1 LRLQHGKICVQRVV
15 QQLPTKLEGGCM
27 DEVSAKASLTAEI
40 ASPLAVEVPR
50 SEVERALQAD
60 AEADLILDIVRR
72 NGQEEACRVVLA
84 LDREALEQLLTQEGE
99 RVVAAIDPFTL
110 QRAFDDVEVHGMRE
124 VGATLAV
131 LVATAAGGAGVASAE
146 PFESSGVQAGTVV
159 AEVGMPRAMPADY
172 AAAETQMPRAMP
184 SDYATASGEMPRAM
198 PSDYAAQPDQSVPE
212 AGMPR
217 AMPADYA
224 AQAGIEN
231 VRAAREA
238 PEATPDP
245 MTPIENVRAG
255 GSAIPDPMAGIEQVR
270 VDRGPTEAG
279 DGGTISAPSPTQTGI
294 LIGGALLTIAAATFV
309 LRRKGEPRVA
319 T

>member
-1 LRLQHGKICVQRVV
+1 
-15 QQLPTKLEGGCM
+15 M

-60 AEADLILDIVRR
+60 AEADLILDVVRR

-99 RVVAAIDPFTL
+99 RVVAAIDPVTL

-131 LVATAAGGAGVASAE
+131 LVATAAGGAGMASAE
-146 PFESSGVQAGTVV
+146 PFESSGVQAGAVT

-184 SDYATASGEMPRAM
+184 SDYAAAQGEMPRAM
-198 PSDYAAQPDQSVPE
+198 PSDYAAQAADQSVPE

-231 VRAAREA
+231 VRAGQEA

-255 GSAIPDPMAGIEQVR
+255 GAAVPDPMAGIEQVR
-270 VDRGPTEAG
+270 VDRGTTEAG

>member
-1 LRLQHGKICVQRVV
+1 
-15 QQLPTKLEGGCM
+15 M

-60 AEADLILDIVRR
+60 AEADLILDVVRR
-72 NGQEEACRVVLA
+72 NGQEETCRVVLA
-84 LDREALEQLLTQEGE
+84 LDREALEELLTQEGE
-99 RVVAAIDPFTL
+99 QVVAAIDPFTL
-110 QRAFDDVEVHGMRE
+110 VKAFDDVEAHGVRE
-124 VGATLAV
+124 VGAALAI
-131 LVATAAGGAGVASAE
+131 LVATAGAG
-146 PFESSGVQAGTVV
+146 SGAALAAVDATAGTGQ
-159 AEVGMPRAMPADY
+159 ATPQAAAVGMPRTMPSDY

-184 SDYATASGEMPRAM
+184 SDYAAAQGEMPRAM
-198 PSDYAAQPDQSVPE
+198 PSDYAAQAGQSVPE

-255 GSAIPDPMAGIEQVR
+255 GPAVPDPMRGIEEVR
-270 VDRGPTEAG
+270 VNRTPAEAG
-279 DGGTISAPSPTQTGI
+279 DGGTISAPSPQTGI
-294 LIGGALLTIAAATFV
+294 LIGGALLTIAAAAFT

>member
-1 LRLQHGKICVQRVV
+1 LRPEHGKICVQRVV

-60 AEADLILDIVRR
+60 AEADLILDVVRR
-72 NGQEEACRVVLA
+72 NGQEETCRVVLA

-99 RVVAAIDPFTL
+99 RVVAAIDPITL
-110 QRAFDDVEVHGMRE
+110 GRAFDDVEAHGMRE

-131 LVATAAGGAGVASAE
+131 LVATAAGGAGIASAE
-146 PFESSGVQAGTVV
+146 PFDSSSVQAGTV
-159 AEVGMPRAMPADY
+159 AADVG
-172 AAAETQMPRAMP
+172 MPRAMP
-184 SDYATASGEMPRAM
+184 SDYAAALGEMPRAM

-255 GSAIPDPMAGIEQVR
+255 GAAVPDAMAGIEQVR
-270 VDRGPTEAG
+270 VDRGPADAG

>member
-1 LRLQHGKICVQRVV
+1 
-15 QQLPTKLEGGCM
+15 M
-27 DEVSAKASLTAEI
+27 DEVSAKATLTAEI
-40 ASPLAVEVPR
+40 ESPLAVKVPR
-50 SEVERALQAD
+50 SEVERALQTD
-60 AEADLILDIVRR
+60 AEADLVLDVVRK
-72 NGQEEACRVVLA
+72 NGQEEMRRVVLA
-84 LDREALEQLLTQEGE
+84 WDREALEHLLTQEGE
-99 RVVAAIDPFTL
+99 QVVAAIDPLTL
-110 QRAFDDVEVHGMRE
+110 QQAFDDVDAHGMRE

-131 LVATAAGGAGVASAE
+131 LVATVAGGAGAASAE
-146 PFESSGVQAGTVV
+146 PFDSSSVQATTQA
-159 AEVGMPRAMPADY
+159 AEVGMPRAMPSDY
-172 AAAETQMPRAMP
+172 AAAEGQMPRAMP
-184 SDYATASGEMPRAM
+184 SDYAAALGEMPRAM
-198 PSDYAAQPDQSVPE
+198 PSDYAAQAEQTVPE

-231 VRAAREA
+231 VRAGQEA

-255 GSAIPDPMAGIEQVR
+255 GAAVPDSMSGIEQVR
-270 VDRGPTEAG
+270 VDRTPAEAG
-279 DGGTISAPSPTQTGI
+279 DGGTISAPSPTEAGI

>member
-1 LRLQHGKICVQRVV
+1 
-15 QQLPTKLEGGCM
+15 M

-60 AEADLILDIVRR
+60 AEVDLILDVVRR
-72 NGQEEACRVVLA
+72 NGQEETCRVVLA
-84 LDREALEQLLTQEGE
+84 LDQEALEQLLTQDGE
-99 RVVAAIDPFTL
+99 RVVASIDPITL
-110 QRAFDDVEVHGMRE
+110 AKAFDDVEAHGVRE
-124 VGATLAV
+124 VGAALAI
-131 LVATAAGGAGVASAE
+131 LVATAGAG
-146 PFESSGVQAGTVV
+146 SGAALAAVDATAGAGQVTPP
-159 AEVGMPRAMPADY
+159 AAVGMPRTMPADY
-172 AAAETQMPRAMP
+172 AAAETQMPRTMP
-184 SDYATASGEMPRAM
+184 SDYATAQGEMPRAM
-198 PSDYAAQPDQSVPE
+198 PSDYAAQADQSVPE

-231 VRAAREA
+231 VRAGQEA

-255 GSAIPDPMAGIEQVR
+255 GPAVPDPMRGIEQVR
-270 VDRGPTEAG
+270 VDRGTTEAG
-279 DGGTISAPSPTQTGI
+279 DGGTISAPTPTQTGI

>member
-1 LRLQHGKICVQRVV
+1 
-15 QQLPTKLEGGCM
+15 M

-50 SEVERALQAD
+50 SEIERALQAD
-60 AEADLILDIVRR
+60 AEADLILDVVRR
-72 NGQEEACRVVLA
+72 NGQEETCRVVLA

-99 RVVAAIDPFTL
+99 QVVAAIDPVTL
-110 QRAFDDVEVHGMRE
+110 AKAFDDVEAHGVRE
-124 VGATLAV
+124 VGAALAI
-131 LVATAAGGAGVASAE
+131 LVATAGAG
-146 PFESSGVQAGTVV
+146 SGAALAAVDATAGTGQ
-159 AEVGMPRAMPADY
+159 ATPQAAAVGMPRAMPSDY

-184 SDYATASGEMPRAM
+184 SDYAASQGEMPRAM
-198 PSDYAAQPDQSVPE
+198 PSDYAAQTDQSVPE

-255 GSAIPDPMAGIEQVR
+255 GPAVPDPMRGIEEVR
-270 VDRGPTEAG
+270 VNRTPAEAG
-279 DGGTISAPSPTQTGI
+279 DGGAISAPSPQTGI
-294 LIGGALLTIAAATFV
+294 LIGGALLTIAAAAFA

>member
-1 LRLQHGKICVQRVV
+1 
-15 QQLPTKLEGGCM
+15 M

-60 AEADLILDIVRR
+60 AEADLILDVVRR
-72 NGQEEACRVVLA
+72 NGQEETCRVVLA
-84 LDREALEQLLTQEGE
+84 LDQEALEQLLTQEGE
-99 RVVAAIDPFTL
+99 RVVASIDPITL
-110 QRAFDDVEVHGMRE
+110 AKAFDDVEAHGVRE
-124 VGATLAV
+124 VGAALAI
-131 LVATAAGGAGVASAE
+131 LVATAGAGSGAALAAVDATAGMGQATPQAAS
-146 PFESSGVQAGTVV
+146 
-159 AEVGMPRAMPADY
+159 VGMPRTMPSDY

-184 SDYATASGEMPRAM
+184 SDYAAAQGEMPRAM
-198 PSDYAAQPDQSVPE
+198 PSDYAAQADQSVPE

-231 VRAAREA
+231 VRAGQEA

-255 GSAIPDPMAGIEQVR
+255 GAAVPDTMAGIEQVR
-270 VDRGPTEAG
+270 VDRTPTEAG
-279 DGGTISAPSPTQTGI
+279 DGGTISAPSPEAGI
-294 LIGGALLTIAAATFV
+294 LIGGALLTIAAAAFA
-309 LRRKGEPRVA
+309 LRRKGEPRIA